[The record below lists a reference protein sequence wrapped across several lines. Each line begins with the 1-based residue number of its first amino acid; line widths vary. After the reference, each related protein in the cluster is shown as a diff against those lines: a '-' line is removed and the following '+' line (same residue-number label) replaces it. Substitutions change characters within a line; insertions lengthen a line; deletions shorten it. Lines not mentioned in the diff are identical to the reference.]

1 MDRRAVAR
9 AGERRPVACG
19 GDRSDARALH
29 TRKGC
34 WMKTVA
40 SFEFGLVAAD
50 IDALLP
56 FYTEVL
62 GLAVVSDLTV
72 PTATSSATGL
82 APDGYR
88 VVRLET
94 NRGDRLKLACPTTPP
109 EGAAATAYPMQRRGA
124 SYVTFI
130 VDDLKSL
137 YDKLLR
143 ARVAIKSEGV
153 VGLRPGVS
161 LVLATDPQGN
171 WLEFLQYDDI
181 HSYRPGDKR
190 A

>member
-1 MDRRAVAR
+1 
-9 AGERRPVACG
+9 
-19 GDRSDARALH
+19 
-29 TRKGC
+29 
-34 WMKTVA
+34 MKTLA
-40 SFEFGLVAAD
+40 SFEFGFVAAD
-50 IDALLP
+50 IDALLS

-62 GLAVVSDLTV
+62 GLALVSDLTV

-94 NRGDRLKLACPTTPP
+94 NRGDRLKLARPTAPP
-109 EGAAATAYPMQRRGA
+109 EHATPTAYPMQRRGA

-143 ARVAIKSEGV
+143 VRVAIKSQGI

-161 LVLATDPQGN
+161 LVLATDPEGN

-181 HSYRPGDKR
+181 RSYRPGD
-190 A
+190 ATA

>member
-1 MDRRAVAR
+1 
-9 AGERRPVACG
+9 
-19 GDRSDARALH
+19 
-29 TRKGC
+29 
-34 WMKTVA
+34 MKTLA
-40 SFEFGLVAAD
+40 SFEFGFVAAD
-50 IDALLP
+50 IDALLS

-62 GLAVVSDLTV
+62 GLALVSDLTV

-94 NRGDRLKLACPTTPP
+94 NRGDRLKLARPTAPP
-109 EGAAATAYPMQRRGA
+109 EQATPTAYPMQRRGA

-143 ARVAIKSEGV
+143 VRVAIKSQGI

-161 LVLATDPQGN
+161 LVLATDPEGN

-181 HSYRPGDKR
+181 RSYRPGD
-190 A
+190 ATA